1 VRLVVLFL
9 IGLAVGALGTL
20 AAVNALNRHT
30 PWNKATMT
38 VIAHQMKGMDE
49 SVKANK
55 CASTDLLPRLQTLRA
70 VANDIEPAFADEIKD
85 AQFNRYAAD
94 LRGAAD
100 AALATPPASCKAAS
114 AALSNLGK
122 ACDSCHRDFR
132 G

>member
-1 VRLVVLFL
+1 MRLFVLFL

-38 VIAHQMKGMDE
+38 VMAHQMKAIDE
-49 SVKANK
+49 NAKANK
-55 CASTDLLPRLQTLRA
+55 CAATDIVPHVQTLRL
-70 VANDIEPAFADEIKD
+70 VANDIEAAFGDEFTD
-85 AQFNRYAAD
+85 PQFGRYAAD

-100 AALATPPASCKAAS
+100 VTLATPPATCKAVQDAMDR
-114 AALSNLGK
+114 LGK

-132 G
+132 S